1 LRCVPWLIRLANQP
15 VLANHP
21 MTQDARSVIKKHD
34 LLIKRIVEREFKG
47 TYIAIA
53 FEREAGYPID
63 GTLPFII
70 MKVNGENIEV
80 PLTHPAFTPILND
93 LYRVLDER
101 SKAGLLAYEAYA
113 RFRIE
118 PYEARLL
125 ILDARQLAWLY
136 NASGLGGLVKLVL
149 EHPLSH
155 DRAVKLGGVGVEW
168 LVKRMIEVGL
178 LVVKHG

>member
-1 LRCVPWLIRLANQP
+1 
-15 VLANHP
+15 
-21 MTQDARSVIKKHD
+21 MTQDARSVVKRHD
-34 LLIKRIVEREFKG
+34 LLIKRIVEGEFKG

-53 FEREAGYPID
+53 FEREAGYPIN

-125 ILDARQLAWLY
+125 ILDARQLAWLSRVS
-136 NASGLGGLVKLVL
+136 NISELVRLVL
-149 EHPLSH
+149 EHPLSR
-155 DRAVKLGGVGVEW
+155 DRALKLGGVGVEW
-168 LVKRMIEVGL
+168 LIKRMIEVGL
-178 LVVKHG
+178 LVGKHG